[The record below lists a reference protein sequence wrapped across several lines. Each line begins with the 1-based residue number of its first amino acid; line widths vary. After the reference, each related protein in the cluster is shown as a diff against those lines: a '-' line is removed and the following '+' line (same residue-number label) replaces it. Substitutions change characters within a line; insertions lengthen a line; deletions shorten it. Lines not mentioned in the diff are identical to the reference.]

1 MKRTPAREYP
11 AGFFTA
17 LIRLHNWPPN
27 FEPQMGHD
35 QTEFQRKAAAA
46 VARERALTTGGGWG
60 PNSITLPNSLT
71 SLAPKMME
79 RAR

>member
-1 MKRTPAREYP
+1 MKRTPARDYP

-17 LIRLHNWPPN
+17 LCREHNWPPM
-27 FEPQMGHD
+27 FVPKMGHD
-35 QTEFQRKAAAA
+35 QTEWQRKAAAA
-46 VARERALTTGGGWG
+46 VARERALATGGGWG

-71 SLAPKMME
+71 SLPPKMME